1 MSRKLVE
8 VYFGSILPNG
18 DYWIENETDGVDTD
32 LRVTRGPY
40 TLRNEGPFWLFLENR
55 TIYDHT
61 LPKDT
66 LIGNIE
72 EAILK
77 NSSKQTV

>member
-8 VYFGSILPNG
+8 VYFGSKLSNG
-18 DYWIENETDGVDTD
+18 DYWIENELDGVDSD

-40 TLRNEGPFWLFLENR
+40 TLRNEGPYWLFLENR

-61 LPKDT
+61 VPKDT

-72 EAILK
+72 ATTVK
-77 NSSKQTV
+77 NSSK